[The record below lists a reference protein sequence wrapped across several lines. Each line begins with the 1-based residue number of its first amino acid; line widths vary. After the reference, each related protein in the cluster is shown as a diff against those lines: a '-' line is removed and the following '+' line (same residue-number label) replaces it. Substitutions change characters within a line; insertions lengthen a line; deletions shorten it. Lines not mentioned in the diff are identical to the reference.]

1 MLNPRKAGGLNLCI
15 LWGGGVPLPPLG
27 KGLREQVKVAK
38 NSIKKNVF
46 YKKSLKFLFIKLSKF
61 HIIV

>member
-1 MLNPRKAGGLNLCI
+1 MLNPRKAGGLK
-15 LWGGGVPLPPLG
+15 VASHSPPLG